1 MQQLSMRDLAV
12 LDLAVRL
19 LAREHHGH
27 SPIRSGKV
35 KPAAVIS
42 ACKVMSMQGTFDIE
56 YRSWQTSILK
66 YQ

>member
-1 MQQLSMRDLAV
+1 MLQLSMRDLAV

-27 SPIRSGKV
+27 SPICSGKV

-42 ACKVMSMQGTFDIE
+42 ACKVLSTAHARD
-56 YRSWQTSILK
+56 L
-66 YQ
+66 